1 MKKHGKKII
10 ILAVLLLVI
19 IAGGYLAYVYV
30 SGYVYRVMTEV
41 QLDRMLDEG
50 EITIEQLTPES
61 PKDNAEPEEQKPP
74 ENVVPEPKDTA
85 EKPPA
90 SKPKEQIVREK
101 AAEIEKSTP
110 QSERSEMMRLITS
123 RLSPSDISYLTG
135 LLKDGL
141 TKEEKKA
148 AKKLAYARFTPEEI
162 KKVREYYKKYIGL
175 IQ

>member
-1 MKKHGKKII
+1 MKKHGKKLII
-10 ILAVLLLVI
+10 TAALLLLI
-19 IAGGYLAYVYV
+19 AAGGYLVYV
-30 SGYVYRVMTEV
+30 AVSSYVYRVMTEV
-41 QLDRMLDEG
+41 QLDQMLEEG
-50 EITIEQLTPES
+50 EITIEQLTPEK
-61 PKDNAEPEEQKPP
+61 PEDDAAAEGQNPP
-74 ENVVPEPKDTA
+74 EGVVPESEDADT
-85 EKPPA
+85 PPA

-148 AKKLAYARFTPEEI
+148 AKKLAYERFTPEEI